1 MKHSYVGFRPL
12 PSWLGVITDALGVIT
27 TNTYKFPSPLEV
39 TGGYYLFHYKR
50 ESLQY
55 RLVSVP
61 SRGEWGVLRNSDT
74 HKIFLKTMFP
84 YPFEVTKISYLVIPD
99 EPKKPELFPPPP
111 EETGGLTNYHFN

>member
-1 MKHSYVGFRPL
+1 M
-12 PSWLGVITDALGVIT
+12 W
-27 TNTYKFPSPLEV
+27 
-39 TGGYYLFHYKR
+39 
-50 ESLQY
+50 
-55 RLVSVP
+55 VSVP